1 MALNTS
7 TPFASYS
14 PQTAAGPLASA
25 AIDALRMAITVR
37 DQEGVAVEER
47 SVWQPDTWL
56 LQRCWEALADH
67 GYAREALSIANLA
80 SERNFLAP
88 LQTLARLSRLVPL
101 QNDLADYIDRY
112 LQELVKELSRTLSSS
127 TVDNRKNALA
137 SNEGLL
143 AAASA
148 ASRIGNLS
156 LSLAFLE
163 RLDQLPKGWEQLIT
177 NPEQRQGLGEAIAK
191 HSPHPLFT
199 ALLSSVLRRFGDA
212 GALFLNEVAHH
223 IPPRIPSTVRIPAL
237 GRTHKTNTL
246 LDACVDAFR
255 YGMLATPQ
263 SQRLAIATY
272 GRAGLIPELLQQSDT
287 LANILEARRQS
298 ALDRQ
303 TDQHLVRQVKRP
315 TANADAD
322 FQVYALTEALHSMD
336 IHQLER
342 EQRVTLAS
350 RLASMARRSDGWTA
364 ASAAQT
370 LVELGALKFATE
382 TIERIAPNDP
392 TRVEAVISLVRA
404 LLEVNE
410 SDLAMEQV
418 EKSLDWAENSEQGRL
433 RKQALIR
440 GLGEVY
446 LNKNQPAT
454 TWRLL
459 ERANP
464 PETGL
469 RRLRSLFGERW
480 TDDTLRN
487 EALRLRALL
496 HPDGA
501 QLSSEPRAVT
511 NLLTKLQSWGQQLLE
526 GEALISFYLD
536 SLFRPLLEAGL
547 ISQVLRLLPDVSQA
561 LLTSTGEK
569 HTSRVKTLCIL
580 LAEQALP
587 MALISD
593 ATDAKSR
600 MADFLQTLWKNDARR
615 SLWQTVHGI
624 EGSFPLLLALEGAG
638 AVVAIAQIAPT
649 ILRIEDLGVI
659 DGGE

>member
-1 MALNTS
+1 
-7 TPFASYS
+7 
-14 PQTAAGPLASA
+14 
-25 AIDALRMAITVR
+25 MAITVR

-101 QNDLADYIDRY
+101 QHDLADYIDRY
-112 LQELVKELSRTLSSS
+112 LQELVKEMSRTLASSP
-127 TVDNRKNALA
+127 VDNRKNALA
-137 SNEGLL
+137 SSEGLL
-143 AAASA
+143 AAATA

-163 RLDQLPKGWEQLIT
+163 RLDQLPKGWEQLVT
-177 NPEQRQGLGEAIAK
+177 NPEQRQVLGETFAK
-191 HSPHPLFT
+191 HAPHPLFT
-199 ALLSSVLRRFGDA
+199 AVLSSVLRRFGDA

-223 IPPRIPSTVRIPAL
+223 IAPRTPSSARIPAL
-237 GRTHKTNTL
+237 GRAPKTNTL

-336 IHQLER
+336 IRQLER

-350 RLASMARRSDGWTA
+350 RLAAMARRSDGWTA

-382 TIERIAPNDP
+382 TIERIALNDP

-410 SDLAMEQV
+410 FDLAMEQV
-418 EKSLDWAENSEQGRL
+418 EKSLEWAENSEQGRL

-446 LNKNQPAT
+446 LNKDQPAI

-511 NLLTKLQSWGQQLLE
+511 TLLTKLQSWGQQLLE

-547 ISQVLRLLPDVSQA
+547 ISQVLKLLPNVSQA

-587 MALISD
+587 MALSND
-593 ATDAKSR
+593 ATSAKTH
-600 MADFLQTLWKNDARR
+600 MTDFLQTLWKNDAHR